1 MNLDDMSMK
10 GTAAAD
16 ALQTSF
22 KYYLASKSSIWIAF

>member
-1 MNLDDMSMK
+1 MNLEDRSIK

-22 KYYLASKSSIWIAF
+22 KYCLASKSSI